1 MRKIAVLG
9 LAALMAVG
17 CSKNNGAQINAKIE
31 GANNAEV
38 VLYQLAVNQI
48 KPIDTL
54 KTSADGTVKCA
65 VSMPD
70 AQPEFYYLVYKG
82 NKLASLILKAG
93 DKVNVTVDTLG
104 KGLTVEGSEESVLLG
119 QYEKGLAKVSA
130 EFEAMAVQ
138 MNAALAEKDN
148 KEAMQINQQMSK
160 VYVDYRKGLVKS
172 IMENPY
178 SFANVNALYHSIA
191 QQLPVFSAENDF
203 LLFQR
208 VHDSLATLYP
218 SSVYM
223 KSIEGQI
230 LSSKNTMEIV
240 DKINQAG
247 EISFPNLSLPDINA
261 KNVELSS
268 LEGKPFILMFWTI
281 TEPSQKMF
289 NNELKEVYS
298 KYRNSGLEVYQVSL
312 DSDKTAWAASVKE
325 QELPW
330 ISVCDGKGVM
340 SPSVSAYNVTSIP
353 TMFVFNAKGDIVA
366 KGNLTGKGEIEAA
379 IKKAVK

>member
-82 NKLASLILKAG
+82 NKLASLVLKAG
-93 DKVNVTVDTLG
+93 DKVSVKVDTLG

-148 KEAMQINQQMSK
+148 KKAMQINQQMSK

-178 SFANVNALYHSIA
+178 SFANVNA
-191 QQLPVFSAENDF
+191 
-203 LLFQR
+203 
-208 VHDSLATLYP
+208 
-218 SSVYM
+218 
-223 KSIEGQI
+223 
-230 LSSKNTMEIV
+230 
-240 DKINQAG
+240 
-247 EISFPNLSLPDINA
+247 
-261 KNVELSS
+261 
-268 LEGKPFILMFWTI
+268 
-281 TEPSQKMF
+281 
-289 NNELKEVYS
+289 
-298 KYRNSGLEVYQVSL
+298 
-312 DSDKTAWAASVKE
+312 
-325 QELPW
+325 
-330 ISVCDGKGVM
+330 
-340 SPSVSAYNVTSIP
+340 
-353 TMFVFNAKGDIVA
+353 
-366 KGNLTGKGEIEAA
+366 
-379 IKKAVK
+379 